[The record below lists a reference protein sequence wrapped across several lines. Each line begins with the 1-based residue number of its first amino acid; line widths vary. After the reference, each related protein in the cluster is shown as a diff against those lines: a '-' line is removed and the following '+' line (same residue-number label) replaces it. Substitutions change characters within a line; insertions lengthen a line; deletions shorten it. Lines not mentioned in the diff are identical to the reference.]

1 VVQLS
6 EKLSDDY
13 REALKAGDKSRVSIL
28 RMIKAAVKNRE
39 IEKGSSLSDDE
50 IYAILRSFVK
60 RANESIE
67 QFSKAGRTDLAE
79 KEKEELSI
87 MQGYLPR
94 QLGEEEIRKL
104 VKDIVSETGASGMKD
119 MGKVM
124 KAVMAK
130 TKGQVD
136 GKLVNTIVKETLEP
150 TSAAQ

>member
-1 VVQLS
+1 
-6 EKLSDDY
+6 
-13 REALKAGDKSRVSIL
+13 
-28 RMIKAAVKNRE
+28 
-39 IEKGSSLSDDE
+39 
-50 IYAILRSFVK
+50 
-60 RANESIE
+60 
-67 QFSKAGRTDLAE
+67 
-79 KEKEELSI
+79 

-119 MGKVM
+119 MGTVM

>member
-1 VVQLS
+1 MQVS

-13 REALKAGDKSRVSIL
+13 KEALKAGDKGRVSIL
-28 RMIKAAVKNRE
+28 RMIKAAVKNKE

-60 RANESIE
+60 RAGESIE

-94 QLGEEEIRKL
+94 QLSEEEIRKL
-104 VKDIVSETGASGMKD
+104 VKEVISETGASGMKD

-130 TKGQVD
+130 TKGQAD

>member
-1 VVQLS
+1 MQFS

-13 REALKAGDKSRVSIL
+13 KEALKAGDKSRVSIL
-28 RMIKAAVKNRE
+28 RMIKAAVKNKE

-60 RANESIE
+60 RAVESIE
-67 QFSKAGRTDLAE
+67 QFSKAGRTDLAA

-119 MGKVM
+119 MGTVM

>member
-1 VVQLS
+1 MVQFS

-13 REALKAGDKSRVSIL
+13 KEALKAGDKSRVSIL
-28 RMIKAAVKNRE
+28 RMIKAAVKNKE

-60 RANESIE
+60 RAVESIE
-67 QFSKAGRTDLAE
+67 QFSKAGRTDLAA

-119 MGKVM
+119 MGTVM

>member
-1 VVQLS
+1 VQLS

-13 REALKAGDKSRVSIL
+13 KEALKAGDKSRVSIL
-28 RMIKAAVKNRE
+28 RMIKAAVKNKE

-67 QFSKAGRTDLAE
+67 QFSQAGRTDLAE

-94 QLGEEEIRKL
+94 QLGEDEIRKL
-104 VKDIVSETGASGMKD
+104 VKEVISETGASGMKD

-124 KAVMAK
+124 KAVMAR

-136 GKLVNTIVKETLEP
+136 GKLVNTIVNETLEP
-150 TSAAQ
+150 NSAAQ

>member
-1 VVQLS
+1 MQFS

-13 REALKAGDKSRVSIL
+13 KEALKAGDKSRVSIL
-28 RMIKAAVKNRE
+28 RMIKAAVKNKE
-39 IEKGSSLSDDE
+39 IEKGSSLTDDE

-60 RANESIE
+60 RASESIE

-79 KEKEELSI
+79 KEKEELLI
-87 MQGYLPR
+87 MRGYLPR
-94 QLGEEEIRKL
+94 QLGEDEIRKL
-104 VKDIVSETGASGMKD
+104 VKEVISETGASGMKD

-136 GKLVNTIVKETLEP
+136 GRLVNTIVKETLEP
-150 TSAAQ
+150 KSAAQ